1 MAHAQRQKPQGA
13 KENALA
19 STKGHLSTTAISLQR
34 SLYKVAVVEKFNV
47 IKGGC
52 WKQKKKKKGGKLI
65 KLLKKLK
72 MFIFKKKNSNV
83 FETRSSLGYDWLN
96 IFNHLIIYITRSFR
110 CFYEVKLR

>member
-52 WKQKKKKKGGKLI
+52 WKQKNGESWKKKFKRFRDQVIIRVRLI
-65 KLLKKLK
+65 K
-72 MFIFKKKNSNV
+72 
-83 FETRSSLGYDWLN
+83 
-96 IFNHLIIYITRSFR
+96 YI
-110 CFYEVKLR
+110 